1 MNPTHHAPTR
11 HRLAAG
17 VAVVATL
24 VACTGPRVV
33 TTPPPVPARATTTPP
48 PVATVD
54 LTKPPALG
62 APPSLTSPQISTR
75 ELSNGLKIVVLE
87 HHELPLVDVMLQVR
101 SGGESDPASKMG
113 TAALVAAMLTEG
125 TTNRT
130 ALQIADQAAYLG
142 IQLNASSGWEQS
154 TVSLHTPIA
163 QLDSALALFGD
174 VALRPSFPAP
184 DLERVR
190 KVRLT
195 ALQQLRDRA
204 PAIADRAFAAAVF
217 SEQHPYGRP
226 LAGTEGSLASITRDE
241 VQRFYS
247 TFYRPNN
254 ATLLV
259 VGDVRPDDVER
270 RARELFGAWT
280 RGTIPTPATNPPSAT
295 KGTTVVLVDKPGA
308 AQTSFR
314 VGGVGAPRSTSDYF
328 PIQVMNTILGASYTS
343 RLNHNL
349 RETHGYTYGAG
360 SGFGLRRSA
369 GPFIASAEVVTA
381 KTDSALLE
389 FVKELRTIRDTVPV
403 DELGKA
409 KRYLQ
414 LGLPSSFETTQGIAS
429 EFLPLIAYGIP
440 LDFFASAVQRYGA
453 VTQADVQRVARQYVD
468 PDKLTIVLVGDRKV
482 IEPAIR
488 AIKPGEIVTRDIRD
502 VLGAPPTP

>member
-1 MNPTHHAPTR
+1 MSTAHLRLTPRGIAATASMAM
-11 HRLAAG
+11 LAACSG
-17 VAVVATL
+17 A
-24 VACTGPRVV
+24 RVV
-33 TTPPPVPARATTTPP
+33 TTPPPVPAPTTTPA

-54 LTKPPALG
+54 LTKPPNLG
-62 APPSLTSPQISTR
+62 PPPSLRPPQISTR
-75 ELSNGLKIVVLE
+75 ELPNGLKIVVLE
-87 HHELPLVDVMLQVR
+87 QHELPLVDVILQIR
-101 SGGESDPASKMG
+101 SGGESDASGKMG

-142 IQLNASSGWEQS
+142 VQLNASSGWEQS
-154 TVSLHTPIA
+154 NISLHTPTA
-163 QLDSALALFGD
+163 QLDSALALFSD
-174 VALRPSFPAP
+174 VALRPTFPTA

-195 ALQQLRDRA
+195 SLQQLRDRA
-204 PAIADRAFAAAVF
+204 PAIADRAFASAVF
-217 SEQHPYGRP
+217 GDQHPYGRP
-226 LAGTEGSLASITRDE
+226 LAGTEGSLASISRDE
-241 VQRFYS
+241 VQRFY
-247 TFYRPNN
+247 TTYYRPNN

-270 RARELFGAWT
+270 RARELLGAWA
-280 RGTIPTPATNPPSAT
+280 RGTVPTPPTSASSAT
-295 KGTTVVLVDKPGA
+295 KGTRVVIVDKPGA

-314 VGGVGAPRSTSDYF
+314 LGGIGAPRTTSDYF
-328 PIQVMNTILGASYTS
+328 PLQVMNTILGGSYTS
-343 RLNHNL
+343 RLNANL

-381 KTDSALLE
+381 KTDSALAE
-389 FVKELRTIRDTVPV
+389 FLKELRAIRDTVPS
-403 DELGKA
+403 DELAKA

-414 LGLPSSFETTQGIAS
+414 LGLPSNFETTQGIAS
-429 EFLPLIAYGIP
+429 EFLPLIAYGVP

-468 PDKLTIVLVGDRKV
+468 PDKLTVVLVGDRKV
-482 IEPAIR
+482 IEPGIR
-488 AIKPGEIVTRDIRD
+488 ALKPGELIARDIRD

>member
-1 MNPTHHAPTR
+1 MSELHR
-11 HRLAAG
+11 RLAPWR
-17 VAVVATL
+17 VAATVSIAAL
-24 VACTGPRVV
+24 AACSGARVV
-33 TTPPPVPARATTTPP
+33 TTPPPIPAPTAAPAPTATI
-48 PVATVD
+48 D
-54 LTKPPALG
+54 LTKPPTLG
-62 APPSLTSPQISTR
+62 PPPTLNPPQISTR
-75 ELSNGLKIVVLE
+75 ELPNGLKIVVLE
-87 HHELPLVDVMLQVR
+87 QHELPLVDVILQVR
-101 SGGESDPASKMG
+101 SGGESDAAGKMG

-154 TVSLHTPIA
+154 NISLHAPTA
-163 QLDSALALFGD
+163 QLDSALALFAD
-174 VALRPSFPAP
+174 VVLRPSFPTA

-195 ALQQLRDRA
+195 SLQQLRDRA
-204 PAIADRAFAAAVF
+204 PAIADRAFASAVF
-217 SEQHPYGRP
+217 GDQHPYGRP
-226 LAGTEGSLASITRDE
+226 LAGTEGSLASISRDE
-241 VQRFYS
+241 VQRFY
-247 TFYRPNN
+247 TTYYRPNN

-270 RARELFGAWT
+270 RARELFGAWP
-280 RGTIPTPATNPPSAT
+280 RGTVPTAPTSAAAAT
-295 KGTTVVLVDKPGA
+295 KGTEVVIIDKPGA

-314 VGGVGAPRSTSDYF
+314 IGGVGAPRTTSDYF
-328 PIQVMNTILGASYTS
+328 PLQVMNTILGGSYTS
-343 RLNHNL
+343 RLNANL

-381 KTDSALLE
+381 KTDSALIE
-389 FVKELRTIRDTVPV
+389 FLKELRAIRDTVPS
-403 DELGKA
+403 DELAKA

-414 LGLPSSFETTQGIAS
+414 LGLPGSFETTQGIAS
-429 EFLPLIAYGIP
+429 EFLPLIAYGVP

-468 PDKLTIVLVGDRKV
+468 PNKLTVVLVGDRKV
-482 IEPAIR
+482 IEPGIR
-488 AIKPGEIVTRDIRD
+488 ALKPGEIVVRDVRD
-502 VLGAPPTP
+502 VLGVPPTP

>member
-1 MNPTHHAPTR
+1 MRELHL
-11 HRLAAG
+11 RLAPRRIAAS
-17 VAVVATL
+17 VSIAAL
-24 VACTGPRVV
+24 AACSGARVV
-33 TTPPPVPARATTTPP
+33 TTPPPIPAPTTTPA
-48 PVATVD
+48 PVATID
-54 LTKPPALG
+54 LTKPPTLG
-62 APPSLTSPQISTR
+62 PPPSLNPPQISTR
-75 ELSNGLKIVVLE
+75 ELPNGLKIVVLE
-87 HHELPLVDVMLQVR
+87 QHELPLVDVIMQVR
-101 SGGESDPASKMG
+101 SGGESDPAGRMG

-125 TTNRT
+125 TTSRT
-130 ALQIADQAAYLG
+130 SLQIADQAAYLG

-154 TVSLHTPIA
+154 NVSLHAPTA
-163 QLDSALALFGD
+163 QLDSALALFSD
-174 VALRPSFPAP
+174 VVLRPNFPTA

-190 KVRLT
+190 KDRLT
-195 ALQQLRDRA
+195 SLQQLRDRA
-204 PAIADRAFAAAVF
+204 PAIADRAFASAVF
-217 SEQHPYGRP
+217 GEHPYGRP

-241 VQRFYS
+241 VQRFY
-247 TFYRPNN
+247 TTYYRPNN

-280 RGTIPTPATNPPSAT
+280 RGTVPVPATGTSAGA

-314 VGGVGAPRSTSDYF
+314 VGGIGAPRSTSDYF
-328 PIQVMNTILGASYTS
+328 PLQVMNTILGGSYTS
-343 RLNHNL
+343 RLNANL

-381 KTDSALLE
+381 KTDSALIE
-389 FVKELRTIRDTVPV
+389 FLKELRAIRDTVPS
-403 DELGKA
+403 DELAKA

-414 LGLPSSFETTQGIAS
+414 LGLPGSFETTQGIAS
-429 EFLPLIAYGIP
+429 EFLPLIAYGVP

-468 PDKLTIVLVGDRKV
+468 PNKLTIVLVGDRKV
-482 IEPAIR
+482 IEPGIR
-488 AIKPGEIVTRDIRD
+488 ALKPGELVLRDVRD

>member
-1 MNPTHHAPTR
+1 MNHI
-11 HRLAAG
+11 HRLRAPRGA
-17 VAVVATL
+17 ATL
-24 VACTGPRVV
+24 ASIAVLAAACSGPRVV
-33 TTPPPVPARATTTPP
+33 TTPPPIPAPAAAPA

-54 LTKPPALG
+54 LTKPPTLG
-62 APPSLTSPQISTR
+62 APPPLRPPQITTR

-87 HHELPLVDVMLQVR
+87 QHELPLVDVIVQVR
-101 SGGESDPASKMG
+101 SGGESDPAGKMG

-142 IQLNASSGWEQS
+142 VQISATSGWEQS
-154 TVSLHTPIA
+154 NVSLHTPTA

-174 VALRPSFPAP
+174 VVLRPNFPSA

-195 ALQQLRDRA
+195 SLQQLRDRA
-204 PAIADRAFAAAVF
+204 PAIADRAFASAVF
-217 SEQHPYGRP
+217 GEQHPYGRP

-241 VQRFYS
+241 VQRFYT

-259 VGDVRPDDVER
+259 VGDVQPDDVER
-270 RARELFGAWT
+270 RARDLFGAWT
-280 RGTIPTPATNPPSAT
+280 RGTVPVPTTSTASVA

-314 VGGVGAPRSTSDYF
+314 LGGIGAPRSTSDYF
-328 PIQVMNTILGASYTS
+328 PLQVMNTILGGAYSS
-343 RLNHNL
+343 RLNQNL

-381 KTDSALLE
+381 KTDSALIE
-389 FVKELRTIRDTVPV
+389 FLKELRSIRDTVSA
-403 DELGKA
+403 DELSRA
-409 KRYLQ
+409 KRNLQ

-440 LDFFASAVQRYGA
+440 LDFFASAVQQYGA
-453 VTQADVQRVARQYVD
+453 VTQADVQRVARQYVN
-468 PDKLTIVLVGDRKV
+468 PDKLTIVVVGDRKV
-482 IEPAIR
+482 IEPGIR
-488 AIKPGEIVTRDIRD
+488 ALKPGDIVTRDIRD

>member
-1 MNPTHHAPTR
+1 MSEPRLVLTPRSITATVSIAM
-11 HRLAAG
+11 LAA
-17 VAVVATL
+17 
-24 VACTGPRVV
+24 CSGPRVV
-33 TTPPPVPARATTTPP
+33 TTPPPILAPTTAPA
-48 PVATVD
+48 PVAKVD
-54 LTKPPALG
+54 LTKPPTLG
-62 APPSLTSPQISTR
+62 PPPSLRPPQISTR
-75 ELSNGLKIVVLE
+75 ELSHGLKIVVLE
-87 HHELPLVDVMLQVR
+87 QHELPLVDVILQVR
-101 SGGESDPASKMG
+101 SGGESDASGKMG

-154 TVSLHTPIA
+154 NISLHAPTA
-163 QLDSALALFGD
+163 QLDSALALFSD
-174 VALRPSFPAP
+174 VALRPSFPTA

-195 ALQQLRDRA
+195 SLQQLRDRA
-204 PAIADRAFAAAVF
+204 PAIADRAFASAVF
-217 SEQHPYGRP
+217 GDQHPYGRP
-226 LAGTEGSLASITRDE
+226 LAGTEGSLASISRDE
-241 VQRFYS
+241 VQRFY
-247 TFYRPNN
+247 TTYYRPNN

-280 RGTIPTPATNPPSAT
+280 RGTVPTPPTTPPSGA
-295 KGTTVVLVDKPGA
+295 KGTRVIIVDKPGA

-328 PIQVMNTILGASYTS
+328 PLQVMNTILGGSYTS
-343 RLNHNL
+343 RLNNNL

-381 KTDSALLE
+381 KTDSALVE
-389 FVKELRTIRDTVPV
+389 FLKELRAIRDTVPS
-403 DELGKA
+403 DELAKA

-414 LGLPSSFETTQGIAS
+414 LGLPGNLETTQGIAS
-429 EFLPLIAYGIP
+429 EFLPLIAYGVP

-468 PDKLTIVLVGDRKV
+468 PDKLTVVLVGDRKV
-482 IEPAIR
+482 IEPGVR
-488 AIKPGEIVTRDIRD
+488 ALKPGEIVTRDIRD

>member
-1 MNPTHHAPTR
+1 MR
-11 HRLAAG
+11 RRLATSA
-17 VAVVATL
+17 AITL
-24 VACTGPRVV
+24 AACGGPRVV
-33 TTPPPVPARATTTPP
+33 TTPPPTPAPTMTAAP
-48 PVATVD
+48 AAAVD
-54 LTKPPALG
+54 YTKPPALG
-62 APPSLTSPQISTR
+62 APPSLTSPRISTR
-75 ELSNGLKIVVLE
+75 ELPNGLKIVVLE
-87 HHELPLVDVMLQVR
+87 QHELPLVDVLLQVR
-101 SGGESDPASKMG
+101 SGGESDPAGRMG

-142 IQLNASSGWEQS
+142 IQLTASSGWEQS
-154 TVSLHTPIA
+154 TVSLHAPTA

-204 PAIADRAFAAAVF
+204 PAIADRAFANAVF
-217 SEQHPYGRP
+217 GEQHPYGRP

-247 TFYRPNN
+247 TYYRPNN

-270 RARELFGAWT
+270 RARELFGAWA
-280 RGTIPTPATNPPSAT
+280 RGTVPTPATNASSGV
-295 KGTTVVLVDKPGA
+295 KGTSVVLVDKPGA

-314 VGGVGAPRSTSDYF
+314 LGGIGAPRSTSDYF
-328 PIQVMNTILGASYTS
+328 ALQVMNTILGGSYSS

-349 RETHGYTYGAG
+349 RETHGYTYGAF

-381 KTDSALLE
+381 KTDSALVE
-389 FVKELRTIRDTVPV
+389 FVKELRAIRDTVPA
-403 DELGKA
+403 DELARA
-409 KRYLQ
+409 KRNLQ
-414 LGLPSSFETTQGIAS
+414 LGLPSTLETTSGIAS

-440 LDFFASAVQRYGA
+440 LDFFSSAVQRYGA

-468 PDKLTIVLVGDRKV
+468 PDKLTIVVVGDRKV
-482 IEPAIR
+482 IEPGIR
-488 AIKPGEIVTRDIRD
+488 ALKPGEIVTRDIRD

>member
-1 MNPTHHAPTR
+1 MIHLQRLRARRVVAVGTSAAVV
-11 HRLAAG
+11 LAA
-17 VAVVATL
+17 
-24 VACTGPRVV
+24 CSGPRVV
-33 TTPPPVPARATTTPP
+33 TTPPPIPAPAAAPT

-54 LTKPPALG
+54 LTKPPVLG
-62 APPSLTSPQISTR
+62 APPALRPPQISTR
-75 ELSNGLKIVVLE
+75 ELPNGLKIVVLE
-87 HHELPLVDVMLQVR
+87 QHELPLVDVILQVR
-101 SGGESDPASKMG
+101 SGGESDPAGKMG

-142 IQLNASSGWEQS
+142 VQLSATSGWEQS
-154 TVSLHTPIA
+154 NVSLHAPTA
-163 QLDSALALFGD
+163 QLDSALALFSD
-174 VALRPSFPAP
+174 VALRPNFPNA

-195 ALQQLRDRA
+195 SLQQLRDRA
-204 PAIADRAFAAAVF
+204 PAIADRAFASAVF
-217 SEQHPYGRP
+217 GEQHPYGRP

-241 VQRFYS
+241 VQRFY
-247 TFYRPNN
+247 TTYYRPNN

-270 RARELFGAWT
+270 RARELFGAWA
-280 RGTIPTPATNPPSAT
+280 RGTVPTPATSASSTT
-295 KGTTVVLVDKPGA
+295 KGTTVVIVDKPGA

-314 VGGVGAPRSTSDYF
+314 IGGVGAPRSTSDYF
-328 PIQVMNTILGASYTS
+328 PLQVMNTILGGSYTS
-343 RLNHNL
+343 RLNQNL

-381 KTDSALLE
+381 KTDSALIE
-389 FVKELRTIRDTVPV
+389 FLKELRAIRDTVSSE
-403 DELGKA
+403 DLAKA
-409 KRYLQ
+409 KKYLQ

-440 LDFFASAVQRYGA
+440 LDFFASAVQQYGA
-453 VTQADVQRVARQYVD
+453 VTQAEVQRVARQYVN

-482 IEPAIR
+482 IEPGIR
-488 AIKPGEIVTRDIRD
+488 ALKPGEIATRDVRD

>member
-1 MNPTHHAPTR
+1 MSRMLCTR
-11 HRLAAG
+11 MPRSLVVASISTVLAA
-17 VAVVATL
+17 
-24 VACTGPRVV
+24 CSGPRVV
-33 TTPPPVPARATTTPP
+33 TTPPPIPAPAAAPT

-54 LTKPPALG
+54 LTKPPTLG
-62 APPSLTSPQISTR
+62 PPPSLRPPQISTR
-75 ELSNGLKIVVLE
+75 ELPNGLRIVVLE
-87 HHELPLVDVMLQVR
+87 QHELPLADVILQVR
-101 SGGESDPASKMG
+101 SGGESDPAGRMG

-130 ALQIADQAAYLG
+130 SLQIADQAAYLG

-154 TVSLHTPIA
+154 NVSLHTPTA
-163 QLDSALALFGD
+163 QLDSALALFSD
-174 VALRPSFPAP
+174 VALRPSFPTA

-190 KVRLT
+190 KDRLT
-195 ALQQLRDRA
+195 SLQQLRDRA
-204 PAIADRAFAAAVF
+204 PAIADRAFANAVF
-217 SEQHPYGRP
+217 GEQPYGRP
-226 LAGTEGSLASITRDE
+226 LAGTEGSLASVSRDE
-241 VQRFYS
+241 VQRFY
-247 TFYRPNN
+247 TTHYRPNN

-280 RGTIPTPATNPPSAT
+280 RATVPTAATATSASA

-314 VGGVGAPRSTSDYF
+314 IGGIGAPRSTSDYF
-328 PIQVMNTILGASYTS
+328 PLQVMNTILGGAYTS
-343 RLNHNL
+343 RLNQNL
-349 RETHGYTYGAG
+349 RETHGFTYGAG

-381 KTDSALLE
+381 KTDSALTE
-389 FVKELRTIRDTVPV
+389 FVKELRAIRDTVPS
-403 DELGKA
+403 DELAKA
-409 KRYLQ
+409 KKYLQ
-414 LGLPSSFETTQGIAS
+414 LGLPGNFETTQGIAT

-440 LDFFASAVQRYGA
+440 LDFFNSAVQQYGA
-453 VTQADVQRVARQYVD
+453 VTQADVQRVARQYVN

-482 IEPAIR
+482 IEPGVR
-488 AIKPGEIVTRDIRD
+488 ALKPGDIVTRDVRD

>member
-1 MNPTHHAPTR
+1 VSRAHQAIMPRRIVASVIGATL
-11 HRLAAG
+11 LAAC
-17 VAVVATL
+17 A
-24 VACTGPRVV
+24 GPRVV
-33 TTPPPVPARATTTPP
+33 TTSPPILVPARAAPP
-48 PVATVD
+48 TATLD
-54 LTKPPALG
+54 LTKPPPLG
-62 APPSLTSPQISTR
+62 APPSLNPPPITTR
-75 ELSNGLKIVVLE
+75 ELTNGLKIVVVE
-87 HHELPLVDVMLQVR
+87 QHELPLVDVLLQVR
-101 SGGESDPASKMG
+101 SGGESDPAGKMG

-125 TTNRT
+125 TTTRT

-142 IQLNASSGWEQS
+142 VQLNASSGWEQS

-174 VALRPSFPAP
+174 VALRPSFPTA

-195 ALQQLRDRA
+195 ALQQLRDRG
-204 PAIADRAFAAAVF
+204 PSIADRAFATAVF
-217 SEQHPYGRP
+217 GAQHPYGRP
-226 LAGTEGSLASITRDE
+226 LAGTEGSIASISRDE
-241 VQRFYS
+241 IQRFY
-247 TFYRPNN
+247 TTYVRPNN

-259 VGDVRPDDVER
+259 VGDVRPNDVER

-280 RGTIPTPATNPPSAT
+280 RGTVPTPATSTARSA
-295 KGTTVVLVDKPGA
+295 KATTLVLVDKPGA
-308 AQTSFR
+308 AQSSFR
-314 VGGVGAPRSTSDYF
+314 IGGIGAPRSTSDYF
-328 PIQVMNTILGASYTS
+328 ALQVMNTILGGAFTS
-343 RLNHNL
+343 RLNQNL

-369 GPFIASAEVVTA
+369 GPFITNAEIVTA
-381 KTDSALLE
+381 KTDSALIE
-389 FVKELRTIRDTVPV
+389 FAKELRAIRDTVPA
-403 DELGKA
+403 DELAKA

-414 LGLPSSFETTQGIAS
+414 LGLPANFETTGGIAS

-468 PDKLTIVLVGDRKV
+468 PDKLTIVIVGDRKT
-482 IEPAIR
+482 IEPGLR
-488 AIKPGEIVTRDIRD
+488 ALKPGEIITRDVRD